1 MSNFCRRI
9 LSWVF
14 FSKIKR
20 KKKKKKKK
28 ESEIIK
34 GNNNNTDNNDVDG
47 HSNNKEKNSKF
58 KLFTSYFL
66 TYSFLV
72 QI

>member
-1 MSNFCRRI
+1 MLNFCRRI

-14 FSKIKR
+14 FSKIKWG
-20 KKKKKKKK
+20 KKKK

-34 GNNNNTDNNDVDG
+34 GNNNNTDNNDCDG

>member
-1 MSNFCRRI
+1 MLNFCGRI

-14 FSKIKR
+14 FSKIKWGE
-20 KKKKKKKK
+20 KKKK

-34 GNNNNTDNNDVDG
+34 GNNNNNTDNNDGDG
-47 HSNNKEKNSKF
+47 HSNSKEKNSKF